1 MTNQHNDDVY
11 EEEEEEYD
19 EDRLDFDPYFSHD
32 AKLEVSLNKSGVNF
46 VGNAEGYLALA
57 RMFTY
62 LAQTHMSIRMEE
74 NPPPDVNTSY
84 GYGPYHMKDFIRDA
98 FIQNK
103 QYLFNPGALQDIDP
117 EYEKELFFWL
127 SDQIG
132 ADFWV
137 KNREDDEQE

>member
-1 MTNQHNDDVY
+1 MANQHNDD
-11 EEEEEEYD
+11 EYD
-19 EDRLDFDPYFSHD
+19 EDILEFDPHFNHD
-32 AKLEVSLNKSGVNF
+32 AKMEVSLNEAGVNF

-84 GYGPYHMKDFIRDA
+84 GYGPYHMKDFIRDM
-98 FIQNK
+98 FIENK
-103 QYLFNPGALQDIDP
+103 QYLFNLGALQDLDP

-132 ADFWV
+132 PDFWAE
-137 KNREDDEQE
+137 KEEEESNSES